1 MNFEGLIPVIK
12 CQHIEQTL
20 EFYQQALR
28 YIIIRKTETEAGLQ
42 WAYIKSDNTFLM
54 LQKNTNSMDSSDDS
68 FSELSQ
74 DLSQD
79 LSEKLSANST
89 QATNI
94 LLHFY
99 TGDVAAQR
107 QFMAAKGIM
116 VGQLE
121 DTAYHIRQFFVE
133 DPEGNKIVI
142 GQDIKNQL
150 S

>member
-1 MNFEGLIPVIK
+1 MNFEGLIPVIQ

-28 YIIIRKTETEAGLQ
+28 YIIISKTETDAGLQ

-54 LQKNTNSMDSSDDS
+54 LQKNTNSIDSSQQS
-68 FSELSQ
+68 FQELSQ
-74 DLSQD
+74 ELSHE
-79 LSEKLSANST
+79 LSHELSRGSYHAANI
-89 QATNI
+89 I
-94 LLHFY
+94 LHYY
-99 TGDVAAQR
+99 TRDVSAQR

>member
-1 MNFEGLIPVIK
+1 MNFEGLVPVIQ

-28 YIIIRKTETEAGLQ
+28 YIIISKTETDAGLQ

-54 LQKNTNSMDSSDDS
+54 LQKNTHSIDSSQES
-68 FSELSQ
+68 YQ
-74 DLSQD
+74 A
-79 LSEKLSANST
+79 ANI
-89 QATNI
+89 I
-94 LLHFY
+94 LHYY
-99 TGDVAAQR
+99 TSDVSAQR

>member
-1 MNFEGLIPVIK
+1 MNFEGLIPVIQ
-12 CQHIEQTL
+12 CQYIEQTL

-28 YIIIRKTETEAGLQ
+28 YIVISKTETDAGLQ

-54 LQKNTNSMDSSDDS
+54 LQKNTNFIESSHDSIRELSR
-68 FSELSQ
+68 ELSQ
-74 DLSQD
+74 GSHQA
-79 LSEKLSANST
+79 ANI
-89 QATNI
+89 I
-94 LLHFY
+94 LHYY
-99 TGDVAAQR
+99 TCDVSAQR
-107 QFMAAKGIM
+107 QFMAAKGIK